1 MGVGAGAGGEGDFEC
16 LAVLQAHT
24 GVVKCIKFTPS
35 HGQFGDGDEILLSAS
50 YDDTIKCWAEDAGD
64 WYCALTVSGVHSSTI
79 WSIGMAAAGGV
90 RMVSGSADQSLAIC
104 RSYTASEKK
113 EMQKRE
119 KEKQL
124 RASKDDGDSN
134 GDIKCDHDRDGEDCC
149 GGHDHHQH
157 DYNIEQIADSG
168 TGMNYDGLWKCV
180 GKLTSAHDRAIYS
193 VDCAPSLA
201 GHGRI
206 VSGGGDNCINIYR
219 EVGGSPDAPL
229 FTIDVSAK
237 MAHEGDVNCV
247 RWHPT
252 DGRVVASAGDDGFVK
267 IWNYNP

>member
-1 MGVGAGAGGEGDFEC
+1 M
-16 LAVLQAHT
+16 
-24 GVVKCIKFTPS
+24 
-35 HGQFGDGDEILLSAS
+35 
-50 YDDTIKCWAEDAGD
+50 
-64 WYCALTVSGVHSSTI
+64 SGVHSSTI

-149 GGHDHHQH
+149 GSHDHHQH

-168 TGMNYDGLWKCV
+168 TGMNYDGSWKCV
-180 GKLTSAHDRAIYS
+180 GKLTSAHDRAISS
-193 VDCAPSLA
+193 VDCAPSLG

-252 DGRVVASAGDDGFVK
+252 DGRVVASTGDDGFVK
-267 IWNYNP
+267 I